1 MERLTS
7 RGFGYVSST
16 NRPAMTTPRSERQDP
31 GRIGVAH
38 RQRSA
43 AAAGPRSLFL
53 LLLFVATPTAIADT
67 PDDIVREV
75 ARCAEVGGAEERLRC
90 FEAVAA
96 RAKTMLASPLAPAET
111 AQRSPQESFGLSR
124 PAPPATRPE
133 EFGKPMPRP
142 EELQSITAMATEFAR
157 TARGKALFV
166 LDNGQVWRQLDSD
179 GSEVTLVPP
188 RPFKVTI
195 ERGAFGAYNL
205 TMEGRN
211 ALIKVM
217 RLR

>member
-1 MERLTS
+1 MS
-7 RGFGYVSST
+7 
-16 NRPAMTTPRSERQDP
+16 PRSARQDA
-31 GRIGVAH
+31 GWAGTARHARIAPAVGF
-38 RQRSA
+38 R
-43 AAAGPRSLFL
+43 GLFL
-53 LLLFVATPTAIADT
+53 VALAIAVPGAIAET
-67 PDDIVREV
+67 PNDIVRDV
-75 ARCAEVGGAEERLRC
+75 ARCAEVSGAEERLRC

-96 RAKTMLASPLAPAET
+96 RAKTMLASPPVPAEA

-133 EFGKPMPRP
+133 EFGKPMPRA
-142 EELQSITAMATEFAR
+142 EELQGITAMATEFAR

-179 GSEVTLVPP
+179 GTEVTLVPA

-211 ALIKVM
+211 ALIKVT